1 MIRYKNTTGLDTY
14 YYRILQVHVIFQDLV
29 AQPFNGNVQLLFV
42 KYSLHTYVLYKSKRI
57 GGE

>member
-1 MIRYKNTTGLDTY
+1 
-14 YYRILQVHVIFQDLV
+14 VHVIFQDLV